1 MDSVASIVNYR
12 TIESNKV
19 TSIETIVKPKVDVL
33 QAEKIMESCVDL
45 IDAPKYRPFF
55 FKRLYVIGPA
65 KFMELADHA
74 RKYGK
79 QPSRLFVKMLRE
91 V

>member
-1 MDSVASIVNYR
+1 MESVASIVNYR

-19 TSIETIVKPKVDVL
+19 TSIETIVKQKVTTA
-33 QAEKIMESCVDL
+33 QADQMIAMCSDL
-45 IDAPKYRPFF
+45 IDADKYKPFF
-55 FKRLYVIGPA
+55 FKRLYAIGPA

-74 RKYGK
+74 RKYGT
-79 QPSRLFVKMLRE
+79 QPSRLFVKMLKE

>member
-1 MDSVASIVNYR
+1 MESVASIGYR

-19 TSIETIVKPKVDVL
+19 TSIETIVKPKVDLL

-55 FKRLYVIGPA
+55 FKRLYALGPA
-65 KFMELADHA
+65 RFIAIAEHA
-74 RKYGK
+74 RKYGT
-79 QPSRLFVKMLRE
+79 QPSRLFVKMLKE
-91 V
+91 A